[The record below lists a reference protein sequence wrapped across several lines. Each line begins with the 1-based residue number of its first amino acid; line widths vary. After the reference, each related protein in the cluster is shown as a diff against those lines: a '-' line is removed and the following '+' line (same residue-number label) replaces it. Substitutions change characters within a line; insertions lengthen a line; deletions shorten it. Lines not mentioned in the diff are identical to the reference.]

1 MKTADDLCWNE
12 MKLLIVNFGR
22 MIIDQWFHAQVMR
35 LILMIIFL
43 ARENLADSYPVIT
56 TLYTLH
62 YLSGCSADVQRMYT
76 VGTGYEIFNVQ
87 VLKRNIP
94 IT

>member
-1 MKTADDLCWNE
+1 
-12 MKLLIVNFGR
+12 

-56 TLYTLH
+56 ILYTLH
-62 YLSGCSADVQRMYT
+62 QYITSVDVQRMYT